1 MFLFA
6 RGSRTPFT
14 RLDTDGVRLFLR
26 PELKNQTHVE
36 PTLFHL
42 ATVKPPA
49 PSHNGG
55 GSGASTSQTVPIV
68 KKLTMHHALPVDSG
82 VLVTSVEKG
91 SPAERGGL
99 RDGDI
104 LVGLGGVAIAS
115 VDELHRVLRG
125 DKVGESLAV
134 DLLRGTARLTAHV
147 RPSDGV
153 ARAA

>member
-1 MFLFA
+1 
-6 RGSRTPFT
+6 
-14 RLDTDGVRLFLR
+14 
-26 PELKNQTHVE
+26 VE
-36 PTLFHL
+36 PTLFDV
-42 ATVKPPA
+42 ATVKPPT

-55 GSGASTSQTVPIV
+55 GWGAVDERTVRPPVSTSQTVPIV

-91 SPAERGGL
+91 SPAERAGL

-104 LVGLGGVAIAS
+104 LVGLGGVPIAS

-134 DLLRGTARLTAHV
+134 DLLRGTARITAHV